1 MNLLRGLRLNSC
13 KIFIKFAPQ
22 FFALM
27 ELKDIMSITGLPG
40 LYKVIANRNDG
51 VIVMG
56 FHDNARRFVPSRQ
69 HMFTP
74 LENITIYTTSEDPA
88 ELKQVF
94 TDMKTQEVSLPKP
107 GAKDDDAALR
117 NYMKSILPDYDEE
130 KVYVSDIRKLLKWY
144 EMLDKAG
151 VITLEETVEEAPT
164 EELVETAEVIEE
176 TVNEAATTSE
186 TAAETETE
194 TKAAKPKKA
203 KATKEVTEGEE
214 SAAPAPKKRAAKK
227 SE

>member
-1 MNLLRGLRLNSC
+1 
-13 KIFIKFAPQ
+13 
-22 FFALM
+22 M

-51 VIVMG
+51 VIVNG

-74 LENITIYTTSEDPA
+74 LENITIYTTTEDPA

-94 TDMKTQEVSLPKP
+94 LDMKKQESSLPKP

-117 NYMKSILPDYDEE
+117 NYMKAILPDYDEE

-144 EMLDKAG
+144 DMLDKAG
-151 VITLEETVEEAPT
+151 VITLEETSTETAPAAEVAEVVEE
-164 EELVETAEVIEE
+164 EV
-176 TVNEAATTSE
+176 
-186 TAAETETE
+186 
-194 TKAAKPKKA
+194 AAKPAKAKKA
-203 KATKEVTEGEE
+203 KAAKETTEGEE
-214 SAAPAPKKRAAKK
+214 AAAPAPKKRAAKK